1 MTREIPAKSLVV
13 LLALSLAVPSGLPAQ
28 QATQAKSGKAAFTP
42 QQLDE
47 LTAPVALY
55 PDALLA
61 QMLTC
66 SQSYF
71 QVKELSEWLKKNSQ
85 LKGSAVQDAAQKEGF
100 DASYIA
106 LSTFP
111 DVVHMMAEKA
121 DWTKKLGQAFSAD
134 QDGVFDSVQRLRA
147 QAQQQGNL
155 KTTQQQEVVT
165 QKTQSGTQV
174 IVIQPANP
182 QVVYV
187 PQYNPTVVYTQP
199 APPPQPSTSSVVGA
213 ALIGFTA
220 GVIIGAAAD
229 DHYWGPHGW
238 HGGYMYHDAWH
249 DYAHYRED
257 AREDWYEHR
266 ENMSGNRQEN
276 YDQRQ
281 ANRQQNVDSRQ
292 SNQDS
297 RQTSRQANQDTR
309 QTSRQTNQETR
320 QTSRQTSQDSR
331 QSAQAANQSAR
342 QTSASQGR
350 TSSYGSRG
358 YGAQSTQTSQQRSG
372 TRSSAL
378 SGYGSGSAERSAS
391 ARGNRSMQSSRGS
404 RGGRSR

>member
-1 MTREIPAKSLVV
+1 MNRGTTAKSLVV
-13 LLALSLAVPSGLPAQ
+13 LLALSLAVPGGLPAQ

-71 QVKELSEWLKKNSQ
+71 QIKELSEWLKKNSQ
-85 LKGSAVQDAAQKEGF
+85 LKGSAVQEAAQKEGF

-111 DVVHMMAEKA
+111 DVVHMMAGKA
-121 DWTKKLGQAFSAD
+121 DWTKKLGQAFTAD
-134 QDGVFDSVQRLRA
+134 QQGVFDSIQRLRA
-147 QAQQQGNL
+147 QAKQQGNL
-155 KTTQQQEVVT
+155 ETTQQQEVVT

-199 APPPQPSTSSVVGA
+199 APPPQTSTSSAVGA

-229 DHYWGPHGW
+229 NSYWGPHGW
-238 HGGYMYHDAWH
+238 HGGYMYHDAWE
-249 DYAHYRED
+249 DYYHYRED
-257 AREDWYEHR
+257 AREDWQSHR
-266 ENMSGNRQEN
+266 QDMSGNRQEN

-281 ANRQQNVDSRQ
+281 ADRQQNVDSRQ
-292 SNQDS
+292 ANQDS
-297 RQTSRQANQDTR
+297 RQTSRQQTTAANQ
-309 QTSRQTNQETR
+309 S
-320 QTSRQTSQDSR
+320 SR

-342 QTSASQGR
+342 QTSASQGS
-350 TSSYGSRG
+350 TATYDSRG
-358 YGAQSTQTSQQRSG
+358 YGAQSTQPSQQQAG
-372 TRSSAL
+372 TRSSAF

-391 ARGNRSMQSSRGS
+391 ARGNTSMQSSRSSRGS

>member
-1 MTREIPAKSLVV
+1 MNRGTTAKSLVV
-13 LLALSLAVPSGLPAQ
+13 LLALSLAVPGGLPAQ

-71 QVKELSEWLKKNSQ
+71 QVKELSEWLKENSQ
-85 LKGSAVQDAAQKEGF
+85 LKGSAVQEAAQKEGF
-100 DASYIA
+100 DASYVA

-111 DVVHMMAEKA
+111 DVVHMMAGKA
-121 DWTKKLGQAFSAD
+121 DWTKKLGQAFTAD

-147 QAQQQGNL
+147 QARQQGNL

-165 QKTQSGTQV
+165 QKTQSGAQV
-174 IVIQPANP
+174 IVIQPANT

-199 APPPQPSTSSVVGA
+199 APPPQPGTSSVVGA

-249 DYAHYRED
+249 DYSHYRED
-257 AREDWYEHR
+257 ARDDWYEHR
-266 ENMSGNRQEN
+266 ENMSGNRQQN

-292 SNQDS
+292 
-297 RQTSRQANQDTR
+297 ANQDTR
-309 QTSRQTNQETR
+309 QTSRQETATANQ
-320 QTSRQTSQDSR
+320 SSR
-331 QSAQAANQSAR
+331 QSAQAASQSAR

-350 TSSYGSRG
+350 TSSYSSRG
-358 YGAQSTQTSQQRSG
+358 YGAQSAQTSQQQAG
-372 TRSSAL
+372 TRSSAF

-391 ARGNRSMQSSRGS
+391 ARGNTSMQSSRSSRGS

>member
-1 MTREIPAKSLVV
+1 MIREIPARSLVV

-281 ANRQQNVDSRQ
+281 
-292 SNQDS
+292 
-297 RQTSRQANQDTR
+297 
-309 QTSRQTNQETR
+309 
-320 QTSRQTSQDSR
+320 
-331 QSAQAANQSAR
+331 QAANQSAR

>member
-1 MTREIPAKSLVV
+1 MIREMTAKSLVV
-13 LLALSLAVPSGLPAQ
+13 LLALSLAIPSGLPAQ

-71 QVKELSEWLKKNSQ
+71 QVKELSEFLKKNSQ

-100 DASYIA
+100 DASFVA

-121 DWTKKLGQAFSAD
+121 DWTKKLGQAFTAD
-134 QDGVFDSVQRLRA
+134 QDGVFGSIQRLRA

-165 QKTQSGTQV
+165 QKTEGGTQV

-229 DHYWGPHGW
+229 NHYWGPYGW
-238 HGGYMYHDAWH
+238 RGGYMYHDAWH
-249 DYAHYRED
+249 HRED
-257 AREDWYEHR
+257 ARDDWYEHR
-266 ENMSGNRQEN
+266 ENMSENRQQN

-281 ANRQQNVDSRQ
+281 DNRQQNVDSRQ
-292 SNQDS
+292 ANQDSRQTSRQSNQDT

-309 QTSRQTNQETR
+309 QQTTAANQ
-320 QTSRQTSQDSR
+320 SSR

-342 QTSASQGR
+342 QTSASQAR
-350 TSSYGSRG
+350 TTSYDSRG
-358 YGAQSTQTSQQRSG
+358 YGAQTSQQRSG
-372 TRSSAL
+372 TRSSAF
-378 SGYGSGSAERSAS
+378 SGYGSGSSERSAS
-391 ARGNRSMQSSRGS
+391 ARGNSSMKSSRGS

>member
-1 MTREIPAKSLVV
+1 MIRELIARSLAV
-13 LLALSLAVPSGLPAQ
+13 LLALSLAAPSGIPAQ
-28 QATQAKSGKAAFTP
+28 QAQQPSQAKGGKPAFTP

-47 LTAPVALY
+47 MTAPIALY

-71 QVKELSEWLKKNSQ
+71 QVKELSEFLNKNSQ

-100 DASYIA
+100 EASYIA

-111 DVVHMMAEKA
+111 EVAHMMAQKA
-121 DWTKKLGQAFSAD
+121 DWTKKLGQAFTAD
-134 QDGVFDSVQRLRA
+134 QQGVFDSIQRLRA
-147 QAQQQGNL
+147 QAKEQGNL

-165 QKTQSGTQV
+165 QKTQGGTEV

-199 APPPQPSTSSVVGA
+199 APPPQTSASSAAGA

-229 DHYWGPHGW
+229 NHYWGPHGW
-238 HGGYMYHDAWH
+238 RGGYMYHDAWH
-249 DYAHYRED
+249 DYYDFRED
-257 AREDWYEHR
+257 TREDWQDYRDDRNE
-266 ENMSGNRQEN
+266 NRQQN

-281 ANRQQNVDSRQ
+281 DNRQQNADSRQ
-292 SNQDS
+292 ANQDS
-297 RQTSRQANQDTR
+297 RQTSRQQTTAANQ
-309 QTSRQTNQETR
+309 S
-320 QTSRQTSQDSR
+320 SR

-342 QTSASQGR
+342 QTTASQGR
-350 TSSYGSRG
+350 TTSYDSRG
-358 YGAQSTQTSQQRSG
+358 YGSQSAQTSQQRAG
-372 TRSSAL
+372 TQSSAF
-378 SGYGSGSAERSAS
+378 SGYGGGSGERSAS
-391 ARGNRSMQSSRGS
+391 ARGNSSMKSSRSSSRGS
-404 RGGRSR
+404 RGGGRSR

>member
-1 MTREIPAKSLVV
+1 MNRGVTARSLVV
-13 LLALSLAVPSGLPAQ
+13 LLALSLAVPSGITAQ
-28 QATQAKSGKAAFTP
+28 QAQAKSGKAAYTA

-85 LKGSAVQDAAQKEGF
+85 LKGSAVQEAAQKEGF

-111 DVVHMMAEKA
+111 DVAHMMAEKG

-134 QDGVFDSVQRLRA
+134 QQGVFDSIQRLRA
-147 QAQQQGNL
+147 QAEKQGNL

-165 QKTQSGTQV
+165 QKTQSGTEV

-199 APPPQPSTSSVVGA
+199 APPPQQSTTSSAAGA

-220 GVIIGAAAD
+220 GIIIGAAAD
-229 DHYWGPHGW
+229 NHYWGPHGW
-238 HGGYMYHDAWH
+238 HGGYMYHDAWN
-249 DYAHYRED
+249 DYYDHRED
-257 AREDWYEHR
+257 AREDWMDHR
-266 ENMSGNRQEN
+266 ENMSGNRQQN

-281 ANRQQNVDSRQ
+281 ANRQENVDSRKA
-292 SNQDS
+292 NQDT
-297 RQTSRQANQDTR
+297 RQTGRQTNQDTR
-309 QTSRQTNQETR
+309 QTSRQ
-320 QTSRQTSQDSR
+320 QTTS
-331 QSAQAANQSAR
+331 ANQSAR
-342 QTSASQGR
+342 QSTQAATASQGR
-350 TSSYGSRG
+350 TSSYSSRG
-358 YGAQSTQTSQQRSG
+358 YGAQSTQISQQRAG
-372 TRSSAL
+372 TQSSAF
-378 SGYGSGSAERSAS
+378 SGYGSGDRERSAS
-391 ARGNRSMQSSRGS
+391 ARGNSSRASSRG
-404 RGGRSR
+404 GGRGRR